1 MIFRLWTVRGKRVSE
16 GRRKNWNAFLHGVLN
31 TGKKQSSQT
40 WEGNDRENKTITEMS
55 ADVLLRTA
63 LNLWIILKKFCHHKN
78 IQSSNSWIWGIF
90 LVILYF
96 LKIIPTMS
104 CSFQSTSFV
113 LYRFIQIY
121 FIYVDAI
128 VNGIFLISLSDYSL
142 QVDRNTIDFCVL
154 IL

>member
-1 MIFRLWTVRGKRVSE
+1 MGSV
-16 GRRKNWNAFLHGVLN
+16 
-31 TGKKQSSQT
+31 
-40 WEGNDRENKTITEMS
+40 
-55 ADVLLRTA
+55 
-63 LNLWIILKKFCHHKN
+63 
-78 IQSSNSWIWGIF
+78 
-90 LVILYF
+90 VILRISIF
-96 LKIIPTMS
+96 PIHAHGMSFHLFISLKIIPTMS